1 LSADFKDLI
10 LRLFSFDGNK
20 RYTVEEIK
28 SHPWMQSATY
38 DKEKARATLMA
49 QYKAKKPESAP
60 FDKQPVKVK
69 RAAKAGVAM

>member
-49 QYKAKKPESAP
+49 QYKAK
-60 FDKQPVKVK
+60 
-69 RAAKAGVAM
+69 